1 MNFVIAEVELD
12 ARIELGKI
20 SEGTRLVVRR
30 DENVMRI
37 GLHENCGVLRLED
50 VRAVMQYIDQN
61 VVTPGLSFVWRFSSC
76 SAMCTEFAELLTR
89 WEETGEPPLLSFI
102 GFDLGVRRHTTR
114 GMAAFTGY
122 EITADFLDPSRARFA
137 ARNLARLA
145 RHALMHG
152 GLSRD
157 EAYEA
162 TDGAIVRLAWPG
174 QGSLPKLVTVV
185 FR

>member
-1 MNFVIAEVELD
+1 MNFAIADVELD
-12 ARIELGKI
+12 EWIELDKI
-20 SEGTRLVVRR
+20 SAGSRLAVRR
-30 DENVMRI
+30 DANVMRI
-37 GLHENCGVLRLED
+37 GLHDSRGLLQLED
-50 VRAVMQYIDQN
+50 VRAVMLYIAQN
-61 VVTPGLSFVWRFSSC
+61 VVTHGRRLVWLFSSR
-76 SAMCTEFAELLTR
+76 SVICTEFADLLTR

-102 GFDLGVRRHTTR
+102 GFDLGSRRHTTR

-122 EITADFLDPSRARFA
+122 EITADFLDPSRARYA

-145 RHALMHG
+145 RHALMQG

-162 TDGAIVRLAWPG
+162 TDGAILRLVWHDKE
-174 QGSLPKLVTVV
+174 SLPKLVTVV